1 MESLALFAVIGVL
14 LVVGVSWLAPRL
26 KVAAPIILV
35 IVGIVLSLIPGT
47 PSFEIEPEWIL
58 TVVLPPILYS
68 AAVNV
73 PITDFRRNLRAIT
86 GLSVV
91 LVVISAFGT
100 GLLLWWLLPELS
112 FAAAVALGAVIS
124 PPDAVAATS
133 IGKRLGLPPRLV
145 TVLEG
150 EGLVNDATALVML
163 RSAIAATAGV
173 VSFWEILGDFAFAVT
188 VGIVVGALV
197 GLVTVWA
204 RSRINQ
210 PVLTTAISFVVPFL
224 AFIPAEELHA
234 SGVLAVVV
242 AGLVTGAKSARHL
255 TAQDRIS
262 ERMNWRTAQLLLENG
277 VFLVMGFSVS
287 SIIAEVDREH
297 LSVWGAVG
305 IGLLACLALVII
317 RALFVVPLVLS
328 LRHEQRK
335 AIRKAKW
342 VDATLER
349 FDSVAAANPEVLQR
363 RGPAGTSR
371 SRFERSRTMLR
382 RQRTDLEVLRR
393 EGLGWRGGAVIA
405 WSGMRG
411 VVTLAAAQTLPA
423 DLPYRPQLILIAFTV
438 AIVTLVVQGGTL
450 PGLIRLLKIRGT
462 DAEAAKVEMAQLV
475 EQIVAA
481 GRDRI
486 TSPDLMQSDGKPYDP
501 AMIATLVDRREALS
515 NGLIESFRDDPDSPF
530 RQQAELFRI
539 MLESEQSALL
549 EARASGMYSSGALER
564 AQIVIDTEIA
574 RTGSGGVG

>member
-1 MESLALFAVIGVL
+1 MESIALLAVIGVL
-14 LVVGVSWLAPRL
+14 IVVGVSWVAPKIR
-26 KVAAPIILV
+26 VAAPIILV
-35 IVGIVLSLIPGT
+35 VVGIVLSFIPGT
-47 PSFEIEPEWIL
+47 PDFEIQPEWIL

-86 GLSVV
+86 GLSVG

-100 GLLLWWLLPELS
+100 GLLLWWLLPDLS

-188 VGIVVGALV
+188 VGIVIGAAV

-242 AGLVTGAKSARHL
+242 AGLVTGAKSAQHL
-255 TAQDRIS
+255 SAQDRIS

-277 VFLVMGFSVS
+277 VFLVMGFSIS
-287 SIIAEVDREH
+287 SIITEVDREH

-305 IGLLACLALVII
+305 IGLLASLALVII
-317 RALFVVPLVLS
+317 RALFVIPLVIS
-328 LRHEQRK
+328 LRGEQREV
-335 AIRKAKW
+335 IRKSAR
-342 VDATLER
+342 VDAALER
-349 FDSVAAANPEVLQR
+349 FDAVAAANPQLLET
-363 RGPAGTSR
+363 RGPRSKSQ
-371 SRFERSRTMLR
+371 SRFERARALLR
-382 RQRTDLEVLRR
+382 RQRTDLDALRKD
-393 EGLGWRGGAVIA
+393 GLGWRGGAVLA

-411 VVTLAAAQTLPA
+411 VVTLAAAYTLPA
-423 DLPYRPQLILIAFTV
+423 GLPYRPQLILIAFTV
-438 AIVTLVVQGGTL
+438 AIATLVVQGGTL
-450 PGLIRLLKIRGT
+450 PALIRVLKIRGS
-462 DAEAAKVEMAQLV
+462 DVEADKREMAQLI
-475 EQIVAA
+475 EQIVEA
-481 GRDRI
+481 GRVRL
-486 TSPDLMQSDGKPYDP
+486 TSPDLVQANGKPYDP
-501 AMIATLVDRREALS
+501 QIISTLVERRTAVS
-515 NGLIESFRDDPDSPF
+515 NNLIDSFMMDPDSPLQ
-530 RQQAELFRI
+530 QQAELFRL
-539 MLESEQSALL
+539 MLDSEQSELL
-549 EARASGMYSSGALER
+549 DAKASGTYSSRALER

-574 RTGSGGVG
+574 RTSSGGIG

>member
-1 MESLALFAVIGVL
+1 MESLALLAVIGVL
-14 LVVGVSWLAPRL
+14 IVVGVSWVAPKLR
-26 KVAAPIILV
+26 VAAPIILV
-35 IVGIVLSLIPGT
+35 IVGIALSLIPGT
-47 PSFEIEPEWIL
+47 PNFEIEPEWIL
-58 TVVLPPILYS
+58 TIVLPPILYS

-100 GLLLWWLLPELS
+100 GLLLWWLLPDLN

-188 VGIVVGALV
+188 IGIVVGALV

-255 TAQDRIS
+255 SAQDRIS

-277 VFLVMGFSVS
+277 VFLVMGFSIS

-305 IGLLACLALVII
+305 IGLLASLALVII
-317 RALFVVPLVLS
+317 RVLFVVPLVLS
-328 LRHEQRK
+328 LRREQRK
-335 AIRKAKW
+335 AIRKSEW

-349 FDSVAAANPEVLQR
+349 FDVVAAANPQVLEM
-363 RGPAGTSR
+363 RGPGGKSK
-371 SRFERSRTMLR
+371 SRFERSRALLR
-382 RQRTDLEVLRR
+382 RQRTDLDALRR
-393 EGLGWRGGAVIA
+393 DGLGWRGGAVLA

-450 PGLIRLLKIRGT
+450 PALIRLLKIRGT
-462 DAEAAKVEMAQLV
+462 DVEAEQREMTQLI

-486 TSPDLMQSDGKPYDP
+486 TSPDLVQANGEPYDP
-501 AMIATLVDRREALS
+501 DMIDVLVERRIALS
-515 NGLIESFRDDPDSPF
+515 GNLIDAFANDPDSPF
-530 RQQAELFRI
+530 QQQSKLFRI
-539 MLESEQSALL
+539 MLESEQAALL
-549 EARASGMYSSGALER
+549 DARASGAYTSQALER

-574 RTGSGGVG
+574 RTDSRGVG

>member
-1 MESLALFAVIGVL
+1 MESVALLAVVGVL
-14 LVVGVSWLAPRL
+14 IVVGVSWVAPKIR
-26 KVAAPIILV
+26 VAAPIVLV
-35 IVGIVLSLIPGT
+35 VVGIVLSFIPGT
-47 PSFEIEPEWIL
+47 PDFEIEPEWIL

-100 GLLLWWLLPELS
+100 GLLLWWLLPDLN

-188 VGIVVGALV
+188 VGIVIGAAV

-224 AFIPAEELHA
+224 AFIPAETLHA

-255 TAQDRIS
+255 SAQDRIS

-277 VFLVMGFSVS
+277 VFLVMGFSIS
-287 SIIAEVDREH
+287 SIITEVDREH

-305 IGLLACLALVII
+305 IGLLASLVLVII
-317 RALFVVPLVLS
+317 RVLFVIPLVLS
-328 LRHEQRK
+328 LREEQRK
-335 AIRKAKW
+335 AARKAER

-349 FDSVAAANPEVLQR
+349 FGVLAAANPQFLQP
-363 RGPAGTSR
+363 RGPGGRSESR
-371 SRFERSRTMLR
+371 LSRTLALLR
-382 RQRTDLEVLRR
+382 RQRSDLNALRK
-393 EGLGWRGGAVIA
+393 EGLGWRGGAVLA

-438 AIVTLVVQGGTL
+438 AIATLVVQGGTL
-450 PGLIRLLKIRGT
+450 PALIRLLKIRGS
-462 DAEAAKVEMAQLV
+462 DVEADKREMAQLI
-475 EQIVAA
+475 EQIVEA
-481 GRDRI
+481 GRTRL
-486 TSPDLMQSDGKPYDP
+486 TSPDLVQANGEPYD
-501 AMIATLVDRREALS
+501 AAIISTLVERRAAVS
-515 NGLIESFRDDPDSPF
+515 NNLINSFMMDPDSPF
-530 RQQAELFRI
+530 QQQAELMRL
-539 MLESEQSALL
+539 MLDSEQSELL
-549 EARASGMYSSGALER
+549 DARASGAYSSHALER

-574 RTGSGGVG
+574 RTSSGGIG